1 MHPFLEWLGVAVGT
15 FAIGAGLGGWASR
28 DALRSWYPRLRK
40 PALNPPAAVFPTVW
54 TVLYLLMATA
64 FWGVLQHRHE
74 VPWLVRPAAV
84 AYAVQ
89 LALNAAWSVLFFTLR
104 RVRLA
109 SLDCVLLSGAIVA
122 TMVLFRLVAPWTA
135 WLLAPYL
142 AWVCFAGYL
151 TRAFERL
158 NPEFWERDDELP
170 TL

>member
-1 MHPFLEWLGVAVGT
+1 MTQPFLECLAVAAGT
-15 FAIGAGLGGWASR
+15 LLVGAGIGGWANR

-40 PALNPPAAVFPTVW
+40 PALTPPAAVFPIVW

-64 FWGVLQHRHE
+64 FWGVLQHRHGM
-74 VPWLVRPAAV
+74 PWFVRPAAV

-89 LALNAAWSVLFFTLR
+89 LALNAAWSVLFFKLR

-109 SLDCVLLSGAIVA
+109 SFGCVLLAGAVVA
-122 TMVLFRLVAPWTA
+122 TMVLFRHVVPWTA

-142 AWVCFAGYL
+142 AWVCFASYL

-158 NPEFWERDDELP
+158 NPDFWRDEP
-170 TL
+170 SF

>member
-1 MHPFLEWLGVAVGT
+1 MRPLLEWLAVAAGT
-15 FAIGAGLGGWASR
+15 FLIGAGLGGWAGR
-28 DALRSWYPRLRK
+28 EALRSWYPRLRK
-40 PALNPPAAVFPTVW
+40 PALTPSAGVFPVVW

-64 FWGVLQHRHE
+64 FWGVWQHRDE
-74 VPWLVRPAAV
+74 MPYFVRPAAV

-89 LALNAAWSVLFFTLR
+89 LALNAAWPVLFFKLR

-109 SLDCVLLSGAIVA
+109 SFACVLLAGAVVT

-151 TRAFERL
+151 TRGFERL
-158 NPEFWERDDELP
+158 NPEFWRRDVP
-170 TL
+170 SW